1 VTARVGGAAAL
12 LAAAVALLPG
22 NAARAEEEL
31 VARTK
36 AVGLGAAVSISHGTD
51 PGLDALAGYQLLPH
65 VGYVVTDAHGPD
77 WVRGNFEVL
86 VEPALIRLDSDDGSA
101 NVVGASALTRW
112 VFQGTGRY
120 RPFVEAGVGVLL
132 GESTLAQTDCAVN
145 FLLQAGPGVLVFLSD
160 TTVLTVGYRF
170 QHISNGG
177 ACQYNVG
184 INSSALYVGVS
195 RLFR

>member
-1 VTARVGGAAAL
+1 VTGRIGRAAAL

-22 NAARAEEEL
+22 GRARAESEF
-31 VARTK
+31 VAGAKTL
-36 AVGLGAAVSISHGTD
+36 GLGAALSISHGTD
-51 PGLDALAGYQLLPH
+51 YGLATVGGYYLLPH

-77 WVRGNFEVL
+77 WVRGNFQML
-86 VEPALIRLDSDDGSA
+86 AEPALVRLEGDDGSA
-101 NVVGASALTRW
+101 NFVGGSAIARW
-112 VFQGTGRY
+112 AFVGTGRY
-120 RPFVEAGVGVLL
+120 RPYLEGGVGVLL
-132 GESTLAQTDCAVN
+132 GESRLPQTDCSVN

-177 ACQYNVG
+177 ACQFNTG
-184 INSSALYVGVS
+184 INSSAIYLGVS

>member
-1 VTARVGGAAAL
+1 MTPRIGRAAAL

-22 NAARAEEEL
+22 GDARAEQEL
-31 VARTK
+31 VAGTK
-36 AVGLGAAVSISHGTD
+36 SVGLGAAVSISHGTD
-51 PGLDALAGYQLLPH
+51 AALAAVGGFQLLPH

-77 WVRGNFEVL
+77 WVRGNFQVL
-86 VEPALIRLDSDDGSA
+86 GEPALLRLDGNDGSA
-101 NVVGASALTRW
+101 NFVGGSAIARW
-112 VFQGTGRY
+112 AFIGTGRY
-120 RPFVEAGVGVLL
+120 RPFLEGGVGVLF
-132 GESTLAQTDCAVN
+132 GESHLPQTDCSVN

-170 QHISNGG
+170 QHISNAG
-177 ACQYNVG
+177 ACQFNTG